1 MCIAGKGSYMIV
13 SCCCCWLLDAMMMVM
28 IMMAIHPLSSGCGMA
43 KNAKVRTMNQ
53 TAKQK
58 TNKKEPTIHK
68 ETTTHHIQSTTTDN
82 GRHQHTKH
90 MSYPASSS
98 SKVTILRKK
107 LGAPLSTVRIT
118 QHAAV
123 GSGQSAGR
131 CFEQPTKQPR
141 SRRTI
146 YNNVHQTDPKY
157 NKRLCI
163 NFSLKYSLCFGS
175 EWQLFSRLMPAG
187 ESYDLSRSTYV
198 VLRRYKSNLSYH
210 IYFYVRLARYYYL
223 YVHTYGGPF

>member
-98 SKVTILRKK
+98 SKVTILRKN
-107 LGAPLSTVRIT
+107 LVHLSLRYELRSM
-118 QHAAV
+118 QLWAV
-123 GSGQSAGR
+123 GSRQADASNN
-131 CFEQPTKQPR
+131 QPNNQDQGGLFITTCTKLTR
-141 SRRTI
+141 NI
-146 YNNVHQTDPKY
+146 INV
-157 NKRLCI
+157 C
-163 NFSLKYSLCFGS
+163 
-175 EWQLFSRLMPAG
+175 
-187 ESYDLSRSTYV
+187 
-198 VLRRYKSNLSYH
+198 VLTFH
-210 IYFYVRLARYYYL
+210 
-223 YVHTYGGPF
+223 